1 MKAARI
7 RDECQEER
15 EESLAL
21 LPPRAHTRENHG
33 TNECRMHLRAPGPSL
48 SPLTH
53 LLEFIGED
61 LYLLLI
67 FVFFLRVL

>member
-1 MKAARI
+1 MSAKKN
-7 RDECQEER
+7 ER
-15 EESLAL
+15 RASPSSA
-21 LPPRAHTRENHG
+21 PRAHTRENHS
-33 TNECRMHLRAPGPSL
+33 TNECLMHLRAPGPSL
-48 SPLTH
+48 SPLAH

>member
-21 LPPRAHTRENHG
+21 LPPRAHTRENHS
-33 TNECRMHLRAPGPSL
+33 TNASCTCER
-48 SPLTH
+48 
-53 LLEFIGED
+53 
-61 LYLLLI
+61 
-67 FVFFLRVL
+67 RVRP